1 MAEHHCFILLNSS
14 AGVSLNFDAANHP
27 LTPKV
32 ICANFVTNSNLT
44 RHVKV
49 FKVTWWM
56 VEESHD
62 KRDKKDVSLLTHQGL
77 SSDDHQVMY

>member
-27 LTPKV
+27 LTP
-32 ICANFVTNSNLT
+32 NMT